1 MSEHPQNQ
9 WMQPPRPAQLEGS
22 PRTQQTDER
31 YAMQY
36 TPNEP
41 DANEGVYAAQAVA
54 ARRRMDRQRAP
65 QQPVRPDAVLYSR
78 NGGAAEL
85 PPVPERPVMPA
96 VPMAA
101 DRRPED
107 PAPLPFR
114 EQEPGANTRR
124 RRRQLQEETA
134 PQNDT
139 LREKA
144 EQAKQNAR
152 EKTADGPGSVYD
164 KAVAAKNALRE
175 GRGYDRTRALLTAEE
190 TYARQQS
197 GDGAEDV
204 SPVRPPAQKSDSVR
218 ERLNVFS
225 RRPPKREEPE
235 QEPELLVNTSATAF
249 GVPPDLSLPLTDSL
263 ADDDDDSRLCDHV
276 DTVHMPKPAPVSTG
290 EAPQVKKP
298 GLPVRLLKAVVVIM
312 LLVAVCAFLWLSG
325 IGEYLTDGVQ
335 KVYADLTDR
344 TLTTG
349 SMTVVPQDAAVPTTL
364 LVTLST
370 DHTIADLRLL
380 RDDGQLLEADISCTP
395 SGSDTLWTCS
405 VVVDEPYEGFIRAQ
419 LLDAKGEWRIGSS
432 SRYVNIK

>member
-9 WMQPPRPAQLEGS
+9 WMQPPRPAQLEGG
-22 PRTQQTDER
+22 PRTPQMDER

-41 DANEGVYAAQAVA
+41 DANEGVYAAQAAA
-54 ARRRMDRQRAP
+54 ARRRMDRQRAL

-78 NGGAAEL
+78 SGGAAEL
-85 PPVPERPVMPA
+85 PPVPERPVMPPI
-96 VPMAA
+96 PMAA
-101 DRRPED
+101 DRRPEAS
-107 PAPLPFR
+107 APLPFR
-114 EQEPGANTRR
+114 DQEPGANTRR
-124 RRRQLQEETA
+124 RRRQLQEEYA
-134 PQNDT
+134 LQNDP
-139 LREKA
+139 LSEKA
-144 EQAKQNAR
+144 EQVKQSV
-152 EKTADGPGSVYD
+152 KTEEDTGSVYD

-175 GRGYDRTRALLTAEE
+175 GRSYDRTRALLTAEE

-197 GDGAEDV
+197 SGGAEDV
-204 SPVRPPAQKSDSVR
+204 SPVQPPAEKRDAAR
-218 ERLNVFS
+218 EKLNVFS
-225 RRPPKREEPE
+225 RRPPKRKEPE
-235 QEPELLVNTSATAF
+235 PEPELLVNTSTTAF
-249 GVPPDLSLPLTDSL
+249 GVPPDLSLQLTDSL
-263 ADDDDDSRLCDHV
+263 ADDEDEDDSRLCDHV
-276 DTVHMPKPAPVSTG
+276 DTVHMPKPAPVPTCQT
-290 EAPQVKKP
+290 PQVQKP

-312 LLVAVCAFLWLSG
+312 LLIAVGAFLWLSG

-370 DHTIADLRLL
+370 DNTIADLRLL
-380 RDDGQLLEADISCTP
+380 RDDGQLLAADISCTP
-395 SGSDTLWTCS
+395 SGADTLWTCT

-419 LLDAKGEWRIGSS
+419 LLDAKGEWRVGSS